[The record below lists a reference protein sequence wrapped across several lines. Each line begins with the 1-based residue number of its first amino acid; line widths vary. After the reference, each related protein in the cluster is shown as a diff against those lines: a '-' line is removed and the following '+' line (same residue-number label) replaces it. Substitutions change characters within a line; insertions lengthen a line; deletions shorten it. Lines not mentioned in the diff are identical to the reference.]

1 MRRRVIPMCMVALSV
16 GCGGATELNDN
27 GAGNDGG
34 GTGGSGTGG
43 TSNGTTSGGGTTSFT
58 TATTATNATVT
69 GTSTTGVHCAD
80 VECGGLPCPDGEW
93 QTLPG
98 ECCPVCVCPAVSCE
112 PVSCP
117 NGRIETPPGY
127 CCPQCVEEL
136 CSDVL
141 CDGPSECGEG
151 RTFTRPAGACCAGC
165 MPDEPGSVACV
176 EIACPPD
183 DNCAKGYVPGD
194 RMGGCCY
201 ECLPDPL
208 YCEQNA
214 DCVIADRPRTCCG
227 CPEVISKRALEDDAC
242 WSPVSDPR
250 PIPEEC
256 YPDVI
261 CDAVCGACA
270 EPGVAVCVDN
280 RCIEDIL
287 LE

>member
-1 MRRRVIPMCMVALSV
+1 MAALSV
-16 GCGGATELNDN
+16 GCGGATELNDI
-27 GAGNDGG
+27 GADSDAGGTG
-34 GTGGSGTGG
+34 GTGGSRSTSGAGG
-43 TSNGTTSGGGTTSFT
+43 TSNAVTSGGGNTSVST
-58 TATTATNATVT
+58 LSTATMTA
-69 GTSTTGVHCAD
+69 TSTTSPNCTGI
-80 VECGGLPCPDGEW
+80 ECGGLPCHEGSWE
-93 QTLPG
+93 TLPG
-98 ECCPVCVCPAVSCE
+98 ECCPVCMCAEILCDP
-112 PVSCP
+112 PVCP

-136 CSDVL
+136 CSNVH

-151 RTFTRPAGACCAGC
+151 RTFTRPSGACCAGC
-165 MPDEPGSVACV
+165 MPDEPGTVGCV
-176 EIACPPD
+176 EIACPAD

-208 YCEQNA
+208 YCEEDA

-227 CPEVISKRALEDDAC
+227 CPEVISKRALDDDAC
-242 WSPVSDPR
+242 WSPLSDPR

-270 EPGVAVCVDN
+270 EPGLVACIDN